1 MFDFL
6 NAVYLAAI
14 LFSSITMYPV
24 GETAVPIRLDGA
36 VEVRFVR
43 EWWRDDGDGKCFY
56 TGMVVPFERTW
67 PEEIER
73 GGEKVVLPPEPG
85 KIAGYVALINRKE
98 CKGLETEAILR
109 AGLVRS
115 RTLLFG
121 SRGPQVDK
129 HTFFPAGDML
139 ETPAD
144 KIQPWLP
151 QVIERL
157 EHLGEQDNEQGKAAK
172 ALLTASASE
181 LAKVLPGR
189 KGKPPAAALVP
200 EAPVPAVSGEQREN

>member
-6 NAVYLAAI
+6 NVVYLAAI

-24 GETAVPIRLDGA
+24 GETAVPVCLDGA
-36 VEVRFVR
+36 VDVRFVR

-85 KIAGYVALINRKE
+85 KIAGYVAVINRKE

-109 AGLVRS
+109 AGIVRS

-139 ETPAD
+139 ETPAE
-144 KIQPWLP
+144 KVQPWFP
-151 QVIERL
+151 QVVERL
-157 EHLGEQDNEQGKAAK
+157 ERLSVQDKVAK
-172 ALLTASASE
+172 TFLTSSASE
-181 LAKVLPGR
+181 LATVLPGR
-189 KGKPPAAALVP
+189 NGKPQAAALVTEGP
-200 EAPVPAVSGEQREN
+200 IPDLSGDQ

>member
-6 NAVYLAAI
+6 NVVYLAAI

-36 VEVRFVR
+36 VDVRFVR

-85 KIAGYVALINRKE
+85 KIAGYVAVINRKE

-109 AGLVRS
+109 AGIVRS

-139 ETPAD
+139 ETPAE
-144 KIQPWLP
+144 KVQPWFP
-151 QVIERL
+151 QVVERL
-157 EHLGEQDNEQGKAAK
+157 ERLSVQDKVAK
-172 ALLTASASE
+172 AFLTSSASE
-181 LAKVLPGR
+181 LATVLPGR
-189 KGKPPAAALVP
+189 NGKPQAAALVTEGP
-200 EAPVPAVSGEQREN
+200 IPDLSGDQ

>member
-24 GETAVPIRLDGA
+24 AETAVPIRLDGA

-85 KIAGYVALINRKE
+85 KIAGYVAVIHRKE

-109 AGLVRS
+109 AGIVRS

-139 ETPAD
+139 ETPAE
-144 KIQPWLP
+144 KVQPWLP
-151 QVIERL
+151 QVVERL
-157 EHLGEQDNEQGKAAK
+157 ERLSEQDKVAK
-172 ALLTASASE
+172 AFLTASASE
-181 LAKVLPGR
+181 LATVLPGR
-189 KGKPPAAALVP
+189 SGKLQQSTALIPASAHP
-200 EAPVPAVSGEQREN
+200 GPSGDQ

>member
-24 GETAVPIRLDGA
+24 GETAVPIQLDGA
-36 VEVRFVR
+36 VEARFVR
-43 EWWRDDGDGKCFY
+43 EWWRDDGDGKCSY
-56 TGMVVPFERTW
+56 AGMVVPFDRTW
-67 PEEIER
+67 PEEVDR
-73 GGEKVVLPPEPG
+73 GGERVILPPEPG
-85 KIAGYVALINRKE
+85 KIAGYVAIINRKT
-98 CKGLETEAILR
+98 CKGKEAEVILR
-109 AGLVRS
+109 AGIVRT

-139 ETPAD
+139 ETPAE

-157 EHLGEQDNEQGKAAK
+157 ERLGEHDKAAK

-181 LAKVLPGR
+181 LAKVLPDR
-189 KGKPPAAALVP
+189 NGKPQAA
-200 EAPVPAVSGEQREN
+200 APVPEGRIPSVSGDQREN

>member
-6 NAVYLAAI
+6 NVVYLAAI

-24 GETAVPIRLDGA
+24 GETAVPVRLDGA
-36 VEVRFVR
+36 VDVRFVR

-85 KIAGYVALINRKE
+85 KIAGYVAVINRKE

-109 AGLVRS
+109 TGIVRS

-139 ETPAD
+139 ETPAE
-144 KIQPWLP
+144 KVQPWFP
-151 QVIERL
+151 QVVERL
-157 EHLGEQDNEQGKAAK
+157 ERLSVQDKVAK
-172 ALLTASASE
+172 AFLTSSASE
-181 LAKVLPGR
+181 LATVLPGR
-189 KGKPPAAALVP
+189 NGKPQAAALVTEGP
-200 EAPVPAVSGEQREN
+200 IPDLSGDQ

>member
-6 NAVYLAAI
+6 NVVYLAAI

-24 GETAVPIRLDGA
+24 GETAVPVRLDGA
-36 VEVRFVR
+36 VDVRFVR

-85 KIAGYVALINRKE
+85 KIAGYVAVINRKE

-109 AGLVRS
+109 TGIVRS

-139 ETPAD
+139 ETPAE
-144 KIQPWLP
+144 KVQPWFP
-151 QVIERL
+151 QVVERL
-157 EHLGEQDNEQGKAAK
+157 ERLSVQDKVAK
-172 ALLTASASE
+172 AFLTSSASE
-181 LAKVLPGR
+181 LATVLPGR
-189 KGKPPAAALVP
+189 NGKPQATALVTEGP
-200 EAPVPAVSGEQREN
+200 IPDLSGDQ

>member
-6 NAVYLAAI
+6 NVVYLAAI

-24 GETAVPIRLDGA
+24 GETAVPVRLDGA
-36 VEVRFVR
+36 VDVRFVR

-85 KIAGYVALINRKE
+85 KIAGYVAVINRKE

-109 AGLVRS
+109 AGIVRS

-139 ETPAD
+139 ETPAE
-144 KIQPWLP
+144 KVQPWFP
-151 QVIERL
+151 QVVERL
-157 EHLGEQDNEQGKAAK
+157 ERLSVQDKVAK
-172 ALLTASASE
+172 AFLTSSASE
-181 LAKVLPGR
+181 LATVLPGR
-189 KGKPPAAALVP
+189 NGKPQAAALVTEGP
-200 EAPVPAVSGEQREN
+200 IPDLSGDQ

>member
-85 KIAGYVALINRKE
+85 KIAGYVAVIHRKE

-109 AGLVRS
+109 AGIVRS

-139 ETPAD
+139 ETPAE
-144 KIQPWLP
+144 KVQPWLP
-151 QVIERL
+151 QVVERL
-157 EHLGEQDNEQGKAAK
+157 ERLSEQDKVAK
-172 ALLTASASE
+172 AFLTASASE
-181 LAKVLPGR
+181 LATVLPGR
-189 KGKPPAAALVP
+189 NGKLQQSTSLLP
-200 EAPVPAVSGEQREN
+200 EIAHPGPSGDQ

>member
-6 NAVYLAAI
+6 NVVYLAAI

-24 GETAVPIRLDGA
+24 GETAVPVRLDGA
-36 VEVRFVR
+36 VDVRFVR

-73 GGEKVVLPPEPG
+73 GGERVVLPPEPG
-85 KIAGYVALINRKE
+85 KIAGYVAVINRKE

-109 AGLVRS
+109 AGIVRS

-139 ETPAD
+139 ETPSE

-151 QVIERL
+151 QVVERL
-157 EHLGEQDNEQGKAAK
+157 ERLSVQDKVAK
-172 ALLTASASE
+172 AFLTSSASE
-181 LAKVLPGR
+181 LATVLPGR
-189 KGKPPAAALVP
+189 NGKPQAAALVSEGSTP
-200 EAPVPAVSGEQREN
+200 DVSGDQREN

>member
-6 NAVYLAAI
+6 NVVYLAAI

-24 GETAVPIRLDGA
+24 GETAVPVRLDGA
-36 VEVRFVR
+36 VDVRFVR

-73 GGEKVVLPPEPG
+73 GGERVVLPPEPG
-85 KIAGYVALINRKE
+85 KIAGYVAVINRKE

-109 AGLVRS
+109 AGIVRS

-139 ETPAD
+139 ETPSE

-151 QVIERL
+151 QVVERL
-157 EHLGEQDNEQGKAAK
+157 EHLSVQDKVAK
-172 ALLTASASE
+172 AFLTASASE
-181 LAKVLPGR
+181 LATVLPGR
-189 KGKPPAAALVP
+189 NGKPQAAALVTEGLIP
-200 EAPVPAVSGEQREN
+200 DVSEDQ

>member
-6 NAVYLAAI
+6 NVVYLAAI

-24 GETAVPIRLDGA
+24 GETAVPVRLDGA
-36 VEVRFVR
+36 VDVRFVR

-73 GGEKVVLPPEPG
+73 GGERVVLPPEPG
-85 KIAGYVALINRKE
+85 KIAGYVAVINRKE

-109 AGLVRS
+109 AGIVRS

-139 ETPAD
+139 ETPAE
-144 KIQPWLP
+144 KVQPWFP
-151 QVIERL
+151 QVVERL
-157 EHLGEQDNEQGKAAK
+157 ERLSVQDKVAK
-172 ALLTASASE
+172 AFLTSSASE
-181 LAKVLPGR
+181 LATVLPGR
-189 KGKPPAAALVP
+189 NGKPQATALVTEGP
-200 EAPVPAVSGEQREN
+200 IPDLSGDQ

>member
-73 GGEKVVLPPEPG
+73 GGEKFVLPPEPG
-85 KIAGYVALINRKE
+85 KIAGYVAVIYRKE

-129 HTFFPAGDML
+129 HTFFQAGDML
-139 ETPAD
+139 ETPAE

-157 EHLGEQDNEQGKAAK
+157 ERLGEHDKAAK

-181 LAKVLPGR
+181 LAKVLPDR
-189 KGKPPAAALVP
+189 NGKPQAA
-200 EAPVPAVSGEQREN
+200 APVPEGRIPSVSGDQREN

>member
-6 NAVYLAAI
+6 NVVYLASI

-24 GETAVPIRLDGA
+24 GETAVPVSLDGA

-139 ETPAD
+139 ETPAE
-144 KIQPWLP
+144 KVQPWFQ
-151 QVIERL
+151 QVVERL
-157 EHLGEQDNEQGKAAK
+157 ERLSMQDKVAK
-172 ALLTASASE
+172 TLLTSSASE
-181 LAKVLPGR
+181 LATVLPGR
-189 KGKPPAAALVP
+189 NGKRQAAALVP
-200 EAPVPAVSGEQREN
+200 EGPIPDLSGD

>member
-6 NAVYLAAI
+6 NVVYLAAI

-24 GETAVPIRLDGA
+24 GETAVPVRLDGA
-36 VEVRFVR
+36 VDVRFVR

-85 KIAGYVALINRKE
+85 KIAGYVAVINRKE

-109 AGLVRS
+109 AGIVRS

-121 SRGPQVDK
+121 SRGPQMDK

-139 ETPAD
+139 ETPAE
-144 KIQPWLP
+144 KVQPWLP
-151 QVIERL
+151 QVVERL
-157 EHLGEQDNEQGKAAK
+157 ERLSVEDKVAK
-172 ALLTASASE
+172 AFLTSSASE
-181 LAKVLPGR
+181 LATVLPGR
-189 KGKPPAAALVP
+189 NGKPQATALVTEGP
-200 EAPVPAVSGEQREN
+200 IPDLSGDQ

>member
-6 NAVYLAAI
+6 NVVYLAAI

-24 GETAVPIRLDGA
+24 GETAVPVRLDGA
-36 VEVRFVR
+36 VDVRFVR

-85 KIAGYVALINRKE
+85 KIAGYVAVINRKE

-109 AGLVRS
+109 AGIVRS

-139 ETPAD
+139 ETPAE
-144 KIQPWLP
+144 KVQPWFP
-151 QVIERL
+151 QVVERL
-157 EHLGEQDNEQGKAAK
+157 ERLSVQDKVAK
-172 ALLTASASE
+172 TFLTSSASE
-181 LAKVLPGR
+181 LATVLPGR
-189 KGKPPAAALVP
+189 NGKPQAAALVTEGP
-200 EAPVPAVSGEQREN
+200 IPDLSGDQ

>member
-24 GETAVPIRLDGA
+24 GETAVPVSLDGA

-85 KIAGYVALINRKE
+85 KIAGYVAVINRKE
-98 CKGLETEAILR
+98 CTGLESEAILR

-139 ETPAD
+139 ETPAE
-144 KIQPWLP
+144 KVQPWFP
-151 QVIERL
+151 QVVERL
-157 EHLGEQDNEQGKAAK
+157 ERLSVQDKVAK
-172 ALLTASASE
+172 AFLTASASE
-181 LAKVLPGR
+181 LVTVLPGR
-189 KGKPPAAALVP
+189 NGKPQAAAFVP
-200 EAPVPAVSGEQREN
+200 EGPIQDVSGDQREN

>member
-14 LFSSITMYPV
+14 LFASITMYPV

-85 KIAGYVALINRKE
+85 KIAGYVAVIHRKE
-98 CKGLETEAILR
+98 CKGLEAEAILR
-109 AGLVRS
+109 AGIVRS

-139 ETPAD
+139 ETPAE
-144 KIQPWLP
+144 KVQPWLP
-151 QVIERL
+151 QVVERL
-157 EHLGEQDNEQGKAAK
+157 ERLSEQDKVAK
-172 ALLTASASE
+172 AFLTASASE
-181 LAKVLPGR
+181 LATVLPGR
-189 KGKPPAAALVP
+189 NGKQQQSTALVP
-200 EAPVPAVSGEQREN
+200 ESANPGPSGDQ